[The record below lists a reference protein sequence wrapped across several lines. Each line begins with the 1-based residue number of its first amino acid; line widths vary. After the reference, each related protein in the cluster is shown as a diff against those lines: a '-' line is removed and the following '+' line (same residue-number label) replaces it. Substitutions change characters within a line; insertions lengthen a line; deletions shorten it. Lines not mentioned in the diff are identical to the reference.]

1 MNAKQGSIEISIPT
15 STKSDKKCESRGL
28 CKALAQNIWEI
39 CKEDKGKAIFGVK
52 VGVAALL
59 VSSLVLF
66 EAPYQALG
74 TNTIWAILTAILV
87 FEYTVG
93 ETFNRG
99 FNRALGSLLAGILA
113 IAVAETALSCGHVAQ
128 PIIIGFSIFMIAA
141 VTSFM
146 KTWPWLKQYEYGFRV
161 ILLAYC
167 LIITAGYRMGNPIK
181 TAVDR
186 LYSMVIGGIIS
197 VLVNVIVF
205 PIWAGELLH
214 KELVINFDS
223 VADSLK
229 ECVKKYL
236 QDDGR
241 EHSRFRTTVMDE
253 FRDEPAYTRCQNT
266 LNSGPQ
272 LETLANSAKWE
283 PPHGRFLHFFY
294 PWSEYQNVGAALRYC
309 AYEVMALHCILHSQI
324 QAPYNLRM
332 TFGSEIQE
340 VSDQAAELVREL
352 GRDINNMKWSIK
364 SSLIKKVHSSTER
377 LQRSSELHAY
387 ILTSTLESKHLT
399 VSKLSHAQS
408 MSSSSSTAIST
419 VALAPDQTADLDPE
433 KNSNTQAKNAGDGIS
448 PAAQQTE
455 CYHEMMRRQFRRIY
469 SWPSIEVD
477 AFDGDYG
484 TTSDLLPRMRA
495 LESTA
500 ALSLTNFTSTLVE
513 FVARLDHLIQAVDK
527 LSKKAKFKHESL

>member
-1 MNAKQGSIEISIPT
+1 MNAKEGSIEITIPT
-15 STKSDKKCESRGL
+15 STKSGKKCESREL
-28 CKALAQNIWEI
+28 CKAWAQNVWNM

-52 VGVAALL
+52 VGVAAIL

-66 EAPYQALG
+66 EATYQVLG
-74 TNTIWAILTAILV
+74 TNTIWAILTSILV

-93 ETFNRG
+93 ATFNRG

-113 IAVAETALSCGHVAQ
+113 VAVAGTALSCGHVAE

-146 KTWPWLKQYEYGFRV
+146 KTWPWLEQYEYGFRV
-161 ILLAYC
+161 VLVTYC
-167 LIITAGYRMGNPIK
+167 VIITSGYRMGNPIK
-181 TAVDR
+181 AVVNR

-214 KELVINFDS
+214 KQLVINFDA
-223 VADSLK
+223 VADSLE

-236 QDDGR
+236 QEDGR
-241 EHSRFRTTVMDE
+241 CEHSRFTTAVMDE
-253 FRDEPAYTRCQNT
+253 FPDEPAYTRCRNT
-266 LNSGPQ
+266 LISGSN

-283 PPHGRFLHFFY
+283 PPHGRFLHLFY
-294 PWSEYQNVGAALRYC
+294 PWSEYENVGAALRYC
-309 AYEVMALHCILHSQI
+309 AYEVMALHSILHSQI
-324 QAPYNLRM
+324 QAPYNLRI
-332 TFGSEIQE
+332 TLGSEIQE
-340 VSDQAAELVREL
+340 VTEQAAELVREL
-352 GRDINNMKWSIK
+352 GRDINNMKWCVK
-364 SSLIKKVHSSTER
+364 SSLIKMLHNSTER
-377 LQRSSELHAY
+377 LQRSTELHAY
-387 ILTSTLESKHLT
+387 ILTSTLESKPST
-399 VSKLSHAQS
+399 VSKLSHALS
-408 MSSSSSTAIST
+408 MSSSLSSTNVSAVVSGEST
-419 VALAPDQTADLDPE
+419 ELDPQ
-433 KNSNTQAKNAGDGIS
+433 KNSIMQAQNNGGGVS
-448 PAAQQTE
+448 PPAQQKE
-455 CYHEMMRRQFRRIY
+455 SDHEMMRRQLRRIY

-484 TTSDLLPRMRA
+484 TTSDFFPRMRP

-527 LSKKAKFKHESL
+527 LSKMAKFKHETL